1 MSNLTNEL
9 SIDELEAV
17 SGGTRNLANDPGFH
31 STIKTRDNSPG
42 GSPLFG
48 NSSFHDTIDSNPNLP

>member
-31 STIKTRDNSPG
+31 STIKTSGD
-42 GSPLFG
+42 SPLFG
-48 NSSFHDTIDSNPNLP
+48 RGSFHDTIDSNPNLP

>member
-31 STIKTRDNSPG
+31 STIKTS
-42 GSPLFG
+42 
-48 NSSFHDTIDSNPNLP
+48 TTVA